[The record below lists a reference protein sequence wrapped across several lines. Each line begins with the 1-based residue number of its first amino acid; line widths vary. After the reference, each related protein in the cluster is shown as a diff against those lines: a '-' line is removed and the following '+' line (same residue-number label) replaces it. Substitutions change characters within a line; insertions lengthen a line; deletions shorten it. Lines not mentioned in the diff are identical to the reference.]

1 MFNANTLFASLVWGS
16 VGLGFFIYGKKQ
28 ADMVSLFGGLLM
40 IGLSYFVGSAMT
52 MSLASLGLLAGIYW
66 LKKLGH

>member
-1 MFNANTLFASLVWGS
+1 MFSASTLFASLVWGS

-28 ADMVSLFGGLLM
+28 TDMISLFGGLLM
-40 IGLSYFVGSAMT
+40 MGLSYFISSAMT
-52 MSLASLGLLAGIYW
+52 MSLVSVGLLAGIYW